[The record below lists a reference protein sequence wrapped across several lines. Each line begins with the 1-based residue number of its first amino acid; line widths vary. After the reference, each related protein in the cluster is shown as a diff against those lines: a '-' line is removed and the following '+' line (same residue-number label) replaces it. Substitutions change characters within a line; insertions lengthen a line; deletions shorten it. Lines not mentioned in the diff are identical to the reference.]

1 MTPVATG
8 AGAGPAAGRGAGPA
22 RANGPALSP
31 DRPAAHGRPPASRR
45 PGADSF
51 FDPLSFVLAPELE
64 ASEPPEARGLRRDGV
79 RLMVA
84 RRSSGEL
91 HHHYFSDLPA
101 ILQPGDVV
109 AVNTSATLPAAVPAT
124 TAAGQPAAVHMSGHL
139 PGGLW
144 LVELR
149 HRPPATDRDGSLA
162 ATTPWLDAE
171 PGLTAHLPSG
181 GRVELRMPLSAGDR
195 PRLWVAAVELPEPLL
210 PYLARH
216 GRPIRYSYVP
226 RPWPI
231 SSYQTVF
238 AETPGSAEMPS
249 AARPFSTEVTTRLVA
264 KGVTIVPFVLHCGVS
279 SLESHEPPA
288 PEWYRVPATTAAQI
302 NTARRAGGR
311 VIAIGTTAVR
321 AIETVSEADG
331 TVHPGEGWTEVVIG
345 PDRPVRAID
354 GLVTGWHEPGASH
367 LALLEAIAGP
377 DLVAASYSEAL
388 AQGYLWHEFGDSHLV
403 LP

>member
-8 AGAGPAAGRGAGPA
+8 GGAARDAGPDAGPGVA
-22 RANGPALSP
+22 QRPAGSA
-31 DRPAAHGRPPASRR
+31 DRPGVPRRPPASRR
-45 PGADSF
+45 PGAHSS
-51 FDPLSFVLAPELE
+51 FDPLSFVLPPELE
-64 ASEPPEARGLRRDGV
+64 ASEPPEARGLGRDGV

-84 RRSSGEL
+84 RRCDGDL
-91 HHHYFSDLPA
+91 QHHYFSDLPT

-124 TAAGQPAAVHMSGHL
+124 TAGGQPAAVHVSGRL

-149 HRPPATDRDGSLA
+149 HRPPVAGRDGTLA

-181 GRVELRMPLSAGDR
+181 GRVELRMPLSAGGR

-249 AARPFSTEVTTRLVA
+249 AARPFSTELTTRLVA
-264 KGVTIVPFVLHCGVS
+264 RGVTIVPFVLHCGVS
-279 SLESHEPPA
+279 SLESHEPPP

-302 NTARRAGGR
+302 NTARRTGGR

-321 AIETVSEADG
+321 AIETVSEPDG
-331 TVHPGEGWTEVVIG
+331 TVHPGEGWTELVIG
-345 PDRPVRAID
+345 PHRPVRAID

-367 LALLEAIAGP
+367 LALLEAIAGL

-388 AQGYLWHEFGDSHLV
+388 AQGYLWHEFGDSHLI

>member
-1 MTPVATG
+1 
-8 AGAGPAAGRGAGPA
+8 
-22 RANGPALSP
+22 
-31 DRPAAHGRPPASRR
+31 
-45 PGADSF
+45 
-51 FDPLSFVLAPELE
+51 
-64 ASEPPEARGLRRDGV
+64 
-79 RLMVA
+79 
-84 RRSSGEL
+84 
-91 HHHYFSDLPA
+91 
-101 ILQPGDVV
+101 
-109 AVNTSATLPAAVPAT
+109 
-124 TAAGQPAAVHMSGHL
+124 
-139 PGGLW
+139 
-144 LVELR
+144 
-149 HRPPATDRDGSLA
+149 
-162 ATTPWLDAE
+162 
-171 PGLTAHLPSG
+171 LTAHLPNG
-181 GRVELRMPLSAGDR
+181 GRVELRIPLSAGAR
-195 PRLWVAAVELPEPLL
+195 PRLWVAAVELTEPLL

-264 KGVTIVPFVLHCGVS
+264 RGVTIVPFVLHCGVS

-288 PEWYRVPATTAAQI
+288 PEWYRVPAATAAQI

-321 AIETVSEADG
+321 AIETVCEADG

-388 AQGYLWHEFGDSHLV
+388 TQGYLWHEFGDSHLV